1 MRFFGFSPTTTSL
14 GRTSKSAAWG
24 FRVEGHGANLTEF
37 AHCCCVCAEEV
48 ASPKDQRAEEAV
60 LWQSRCEA
68 DVDPGP
74 RSTKRS
80 GSVGKVRSAVD
91 RLVASPAGLFTFE
104 EPEYLSDL
112 LADTNTPS
120 STLCLSF
127 GSYRQSGFA
136 LAARTSTHA

>member
-14 GRTSKSAAWG
+14 GRTSKSAAWDLEL
-24 FRVEGHGANLTEF
+24 RVTGLTSLNLLT
-37 AHCCCVCAEEV
+37 AA
-48 ASPKDQRAEEAV
+48 ASVLRRWRLRRISGAEEAV